1 MTPDEPRPVTDA
13 RSGETVSVPT
23 TRYSMDVAILLGI
36 LALWFILQI
45 WVLPKAGVP
54 T

>member
-1 MTPDEPRPVTDA
+1 
-13 RSGETVSVPT
+13 VSEQPNHAAGYAAPNEG
-23 TRYSMDVAILLGI
+23 RKMDILLLLG
-36 LALWFILQI
+36 LFVLWIILQV

>member
-1 MTPDEPRPVTDA
+1 MSEPSTLAPRGGTF
-13 RSGETVSVPT
+13 RKS
-23 TRYSMDVAILLGI
+23 RLMDYLILLGI
-36 LALWFILQI
+36 LALWIILQV

>member
-1 MTPDEPRPVTDA
+1 MTPGERHDESPRTE
-13 RSGETVSVPT
+13 RNN
-23 TRYSMDVAILLGI
+23 MDILILLGI

-45 WVLPKAGVP
+45 WVLPKLGVP